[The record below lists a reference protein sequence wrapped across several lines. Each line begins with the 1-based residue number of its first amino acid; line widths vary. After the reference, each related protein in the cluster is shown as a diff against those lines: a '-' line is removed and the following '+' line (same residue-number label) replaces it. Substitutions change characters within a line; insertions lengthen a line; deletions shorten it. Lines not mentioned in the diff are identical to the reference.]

1 MPECLQCMKKGLR
14 CPGPRTGAIF
24 IHALPSQPQAVCSM
38 NGTPGNTSCQKAM
51 TTPYQTVYDRR
62 VHSLLPSSYQ
72 PSRAEMFDQLFVSHF
87 IESFAFKEPCSGKQL
102 PTWLDELAEL
112 IISPTHDVVKHSI
125 RASSALF
132 YGFLAQDIAIQTE
145 ASRWYLKAL
154 QGLQYHLSQQLPS
167 PFSGD
172 MICTAVMLTH
182 FESLAGTAPGAWFQ
196 HVRGASIM
204 IARGGPESC
213 CQGFL
218 HNIFRHLRLLTVR

>member
-1 MPECLQCMKKGLR
+1 
-14 CPGPRTGAIF
+14 
-24 IHALPSQPQAVCSM
+24 M
-38 NGTPGNTSCQKAM
+38 NGTPRNASCQKVI
-51 TTPYQTVYDRR
+51 TIPYQTVDGRL

-87 IESFAFKEPCSGKQL
+87 IESFAFKGPPSGKRV
-102 PTWLDELAEL
+102 PTWLDDLAEMAV
-112 IISPTHDVVKHSI
+112 SHTHDVVKHSI
-125 RASSALF
+125 RASSAFF
-132 YGFLAQDIAIQTE
+132 YGFLVEDMAIQTE

-154 QGLQYHLSQQLPS
+154 QGLQHHLSQQLPS
-167 PFSGD
+167 SFSGD

-196 HVRGASIM
+196 HVRGASMM